1 MTDIITVNKVFQI
14 VKVEEKRL
22 DVVTVGTQGP
32 PGTGGSGSSL
42 QAEQTTVDFGNAS
55 GGESDLA
62 IVAVAAAW
70 VTNGSVILCNAAG
83 VSTPDHDP
91 EDAAL
96 EGITAVAANLNEGV
110 GFDVVARAPQGSWG
124 RFNINIIGV

>member
-1 MTDIITVNKVFQI
+1 MTDIITVNKVIQV

-32 PGTGGSGSSL
+32 PGTGGGGSTPH
-42 QAEQTTVDFGNAS
+42 AEQTTVDFGNAS
-55 GGESDLA
+55 GGEGDLA
-62 IVAVAAAW
+62 VVAVAAAW
-70 VTNGSVILCNAAG
+70 VTNDSVIICNAAG

-91 EDAAL
+91 QDAAL
-96 EGITAVAANLNEGV
+96 EGITAIAANLNEGI